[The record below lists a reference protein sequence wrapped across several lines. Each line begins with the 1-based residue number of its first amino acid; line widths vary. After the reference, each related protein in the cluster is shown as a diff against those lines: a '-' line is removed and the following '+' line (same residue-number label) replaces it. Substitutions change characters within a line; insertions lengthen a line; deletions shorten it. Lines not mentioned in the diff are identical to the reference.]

1 MTREHRV
8 CRSFADG
15 FPNLFVKDATRIRNR
30 HVAFLASFHNP
41 GTIFEQISVIY
52 QLPRMFCGSFTLVL
66 PYFPTGTAERV
77 RGSPLAL
84 QCPPACQPSCM
95 PCSRMM
101 HCLCMCPQVE
111 AEGDVATA
119 FTLARILSN
128 IPLSRGGPTSVVIF
142 DIHALQVC
150 FGGAQCGGFVQSLR
164 NM

>member
-1 MTREHRV
+1 MMTVSIV

-77 RGSPLAL
+77 SRSPLDR
-84 QCPPACQPSCM
+84 QCSLLKHGSHRAC
-95 PCSRMM
+95 
-101 HCLCMCPQVE
+101 
-111 AEGDVATA
+111 
-119 FTLARILSN
+119 LAA
-128 IPLSRGGPTSVVIF
+128 G
-142 DIHALQVC
+142 
-150 FGGAQCGGFVQSLR
+150 
-164 NM
+164 